1 MTAQGANVSA
11 PPASLVNDGLAR
23 RNAVLLA
30 CAQALGGASASIVI
44 ASASLVGASLLGAD
58 KSLATLPVSCF
69 VLGTAFGAL
78 PAGAIMHR
86 FGRRAGFVGSAAL
99 GILAGLLSAHAIFE
113 ANFLLF
119 CLGTM
124 GSGIVSAFAHQYR
137 FAAADTASEAF
148 KPKAISFVL
157 AGGVAAGIVGPQ
169 TVINTADLFEPV
181 MFAGTYVAQAALS
194 LVSLCIVAFV
204 SIPRPPRGPVADGSR
219 RPLAVIMTQPRFI
232 VAAACAI
239 TSYALMSLVMT
250 ATPLAMIACG
260 LTQTDAAH
268 AIQWHV
274 LAMFGPSFF
283 TGHLIARFGKERIV
297 IIGLSLLAACAV
309 VALSGV
315 EVGHFWIA
323 LILLGLG
330 WNFGFIGATAML
342 TDVYRPS
349 ERNTVQSVNDF
360 LVFGFVAAASFSS
373 GALLQYQGWATINT
387 LVFPFTLACLGLIVW
402 LVRFEK
408 GRAIG

>member
-1 MTAQGANVSA
+1 MTVQGAN
-11 PPASLVNDGLAR
+11 PPDTPGTFVDDGLAR

-44 ASASLVGASLLGAD
+44 ASGSLVGASMLGAD

-69 VLGTAFGAL
+69 VLGTAFGTL
-78 PAGAIMHR
+78 PAGAVMQR
-86 FGRRAGFVGSAAL
+86 YGRRVGFVGSSLL
-99 GILAGLLSAHAIFE
+99 GILAGLLSAHAIF
-113 ANFLLF
+113 AADFLLF

-124 GSGIVSAFAHQYR
+124 GSGVVSAFAHQYR
-137 FAAADTASEAF
+137 FAAADTASDAY
-148 KPKAISFVL
+148 KPKAISLVL

-169 TVINTADLFEPV
+169 TVINTADLFDPV
-181 MFAGTYVAQAALS
+181 MFAGTYVAQAALA

-204 SIPRPPRGPVADGSR
+204 SIPRPPRGPEARGER
-219 RPLAVIMTQPRFI
+219 RPLATIMAQPRFV

-260 LTQTDAAH
+260 HSQTDAAH

-283 TGHLIARFGKERIV
+283 TGHLIARFGRERIV
-297 IIGLSLLAACAV
+297 ILGLALLAGCAA
-309 VALSGV
+309 VALAGI
-315 EVGHFWIA
+315 EVAHFWIA
-323 LILLGLG
+323 LVLLGLG

-342 TDVYRPS
+342 TDVYRPA
-349 ERNTVQSVNDF
+349 ERNMVQSVNDF
-360 LVFGFVAAASFSS
+360 LVFGFVSAASFSS
-373 GALLQYQGWATINT
+373 GALLEYHGWATVNT
-387 LVFPFTLACLGLIVW
+387 LVFPFTVICLGLIVW
-402 LVRFEK
+402 LVRFE
-408 GRAIG
+408 RARAAT